1 MKKLST
7 ESTQV
12 KKSFDDFYSELD
24 VESKSKVDTEI
35 KESFD
40 SYVEILGLTSEDLEK
55 SILDVGTGSGSFIY
69 YLRDH
74 LNNDKA
80 YGIDERTKEEHVCD
94 DDFIIVGDGLELP
107 FEDESFEIVT
117 AKHYLPMFVEYEDKM
132 KKSLLELI
140 RVVKKGG
147 KVIAD
152 IETPESALDDIDWYE
167 KHNEK
172 EDDNPELTK
181 KWYNEKHEGSKKL
194 KTFLE
199 ELQKQ
204 GYSVNIK
211 TVSPDN
217 KNTIYVMT
225 IEKLI

>member
-1 MKKLST
+1 MEKLDT
-7 ESTQV
+7 ESQKN
-12 KKSFDDFYSELD
+12 KKPFKEWFQEIDEGLR
-24 VESKSKVDTEI
+24 SKIDIEI

-40 SYVEILGLTSEDLEK
+40 SYVEILGLSSEDLEK
-55 SILDVGTGSGSFIY
+55 SILDVGTGNGSFIY
-69 YLRDH
+69 YLRNH

-80 YGIDERTKEEHVCD
+80 YGIDTKIKKEGMPD
-94 DDFIIVGDGLELP
+94 DDFILVGSGLDLP

-117 AKHYLPMFVEYEDKM
+117 AKHYLLMFTEYEDKM
-132 KKSLLELI
+132 KKSVLELI

-152 IETPESALDDIDWYE
+152 IKTPESALDDIDWYK

-172 EDDNPELTK
+172 EDSNPELTK
-181 KWYNEKHEGSKKL
+181 KWYNEKYEGSKKL

-204 GYSVNIK
+204 GYSVKIK
-211 TVSPDN
+211 TVSPK
-217 KNTIYVMT
+217 KNPVYVMT
-225 IEKLI
+225 VEK